1 MDSRNEWKEDTGL
14 PPLTPW
20 ALQPEVIFIDASI
33 GKEKQ
38 VFFFASS
45 HKILPTET
53 ESLNLDWEA
62 TAAIFI

>member
-33 GKEKQ
+33 GEEKQ
-38 VFFFASS
+38 VFFLHLLIRSCQQKLS
-45 HKILPTET
+45 H
-53 ESLNLDWEA
+53 
-62 TAAIFI
+62 

>member
-33 GKEKQ
+33 GEEKQ
-38 VFFFASS
+38 VFFFE
-45 HKILPTET
+45 KCPTLLRLIT
-53 ESLNLDWEA
+53 L
-62 TAAIFI
+62 